1 METTLKRTVKI
12 YSTSTGLKLIES
24 SAKTW
29 GELQSELSSNNISY
43 SNMNAVE
50 NVNNSTLMLNEAKL
64 PEGEFVLMLTPQKTK
79 SGSDYKTIRA
89 EVVDAINNHGELAKE
104 HFNSGGRNY
113 TNKTKVELAILLA
126 NWKSKSEST
135 TPVVKVEGVATPKL
149 KVDSTTPK
157 VQATTLASAKVAEKK
172 MSFVEALKLVLTYDE
187 IELDDYETLKLD
199 IQDAIDNIV
208 EEPAEDEKQNLSNDE
223 LAWINSMK
231 GKL

>member
-1 METTLKRTVKI
+1 METTLRRTVKI
-12 YSTSTGLKLIES
+12 YSTSTGLKLIQS

-50 NVNNSTLMLNEAKL
+50 NVNNSTLMLSEAKL

-89 EVVDAINNHGELAKE
+89 EVVDAINTHGELAKE

-126 NWKSKSEST
+126 NWKYNKSTSA
-135 TPVVKVEGVATPKL
+135 TPIVKVEGVATPKL

-187 IELDDYETLKLD
+187 IANYEDLESY
-199 IQDAIDNIV
+199 IQDAIDAEA
-208 EEPAEDEKQNLSNDE
+208 EEPAEDEKQNLSADE
-223 LAWINSMK
+223 LSWINSMK

>member
-12 YSTSTGLKLIES
+12 YSTSTGLKLIQS

-50 NVNNSTLMLNEAKL
+50 NVNNSTLMLSEAKL

-89 EVVDAINNHGELAKE
+89 EVVNAINEHGELAKE

-113 TNKTKVELAILLA
+113 TNKTKVELAILLE
-126 NWKSKSEST
+126 NWKSKTTKTVNIIEQKSVQPQST
-135 TPVVKVEGVATPKL
+135 DKKVN
-149 KVDSTTPK
+149 
-157 VQATTLASAKVAEKK
+157 K
-172 MSFVEALKLVLTYDE
+172 MSFVEALRLVLTYDE
-187 IELDDYETLKLD
+187 VINYEDLEISILDTIDEETEK
-199 IQDAIDNIV
+199 
-208 EEPAEDEKQNLSNDE
+208 PAKDKKQNLSDDE
-223 LAWINSMK
+223 LSWINSMK
-231 GKL
+231 EKL